1 LNRVALGLIF
11 TNPLKNKNSKL
22 PKMAAFE
29 MQIKRLSGIING
41 IGQNIFNT
49 ASEIKEKTV

>member
-1 LNRVALGLIF
+1 
-11 TNPLKNKNSKL
+11 
-22 PKMAAFE
+22 MAAFK